1 MNHNIVY
8 LSVKFSAGA
17 ATFEYDA
24 KGRQVMSAY
33 GSVLSTVY
41 NLLDLPQRH
50 TTGEGTV
57 VDYKYAFDG
66 RKLQEKATAGA
77 SVILRDYSGEFLY
90 EGGVL
95 KKILFDGGYVING
108 ESGPVY
114 MFFLKDHLGSVRAV
128 VSETGVVQQI
138 NHYYPYGDLFP
149 NTSNDSSGNR
159 YKYTGKEAGDE
170 TDLFDCSARFLHTRF
185 GRFTTIDPLAE
196 KYPGISPYAYCN
208 GNPVNFVDPDGKYF
222 EGVNDKR
229 ALRMQRK
236 LERRAEKLSKQAE
249 RLKRR
254 NKDAE
259 DLIERAM
266 ELRKSAQDIRDM
278 RGDVDT
284 EYRFIRSKTPET
296 YAKMESKTEVVYMH
310 FQDFETKIHE
320 ARHGGQHARGEINAL
335 NFQGYGVMDEVDS
348 YRAQYSWRGVYHYFY
363 DDTSE
368 WAVMNRIYR
377 GLNPL
382 VGTINNIRDITHAF
396 DNHLYEDGT

>member
-1 MNHNIVY
+1 
-8 LSVKFSAGA
+8 
-17 ATFEYDA
+17 
-24 KGRQVMSAY
+24 
-33 GSVLSTVY
+33 
-41 NLLDLPQRH
+41 
-50 TTGEGTV
+50 
-57 VDYKYAFDG
+57 
-66 RKLQEKATAGA
+66 
-77 SVILRDYSGEFLY
+77 
-90 EGGVL
+90 
-95 KKILFDGGYVING
+95 
-108 ESGPVY
+108 
-114 MFFLKDHLGSVRAV
+114 MFFLRDHLGSVRAV
-128 VSETGVVQQI
+128 VSETGAVQQM
-138 NHYYPYGDLFP
+138 NHYFPYGDLFP
-149 NTSNDSSGNR
+149 NTSNGNNGNR
-159 YKYTGKEAGDE
+159 YKYTGKESGDE
-170 TDLFDCSARFLHTRF
+170 IGLYDFSARFLHIHF

-208 GNPVNFVDPDGKYF
+208 GNPVNYVDPDGKYF

-236 LERRAEKLSKQAE
+236 LERRAQKLSKQAE

-284 EYRFIRSKTPET
+284 EYRFIRSKTSET
-296 YAKMESKTEVVYMH
+296 YAIMESKTEVVYML
-310 FQDFETKIHE
+310 FRDFETKIHE

-396 DNHLYEDGT
+396 VNHLYEDGTYLNPPKNMNVDYWNTH